1 MAAAV
6 ADYRPE
12 IVADQKIKKSD
23 EEVTFHFVKNPDILA
38 YIGQHKKDNQVI
50 CGFAMETQNLEENA
64 RKKLEAKNCD
74 MLIANNLF
82 TSGAGFQ
89 TDTNVVTLL
98 RKNES
103 KHLPKCSKEELGYI
117 ILETMKE
124 IEMEK

>member
-1 MAAAV
+1 M
-6 ADYRPE
+6 
-12 IVADQKIKKSD
+12 
-23 EEVTFHFVKNPDILA
+23 KNPDILA
-38 YIGQHKKDNQVI
+38 YIGQHKKENQVI

-64 RKKLEAKNCD
+64 RKKLESKNCD

-98 RKNES
+98 RKNDTQ
-103 KHLPKCSKEELGYI
+103 HLPKCSKEELGYK